1 MSWRVSSRIHAC
13 AKCIANCDLG
23 AVRQILKIQLGTKP
37 IMRRDMEELRSIL
50 LNLQLNLNSIVNRIS
65 DVGGLKTTTDDS
77 PSYSSRSPVEAR
89 TTDTELPGEGPNSC
103 PEQYHSPVLVAFHK
117 WARILLSLF
126 IDKAFCVAYQP
137 FLKNAKSRVWP
148 TARHSALRHCH
159 GFMEKFISMAT
170 DPNFQPFR
178 WSWPGNHQPMHATM
192 VMLIDLYERPYS
204 VEAPK
209 SRAFI
214 DKIFSLTGPDGG
226 VVGGEDGISTQRPL
240 KDGGREAWDMIRRLR
255 QKAWQKAGLDP
266 QKLWTEQAQ
275 IQAGVVPGPEEYS
288 CFADSYPSSPTGST
302 RLSRRHPPV
311 LDRKLTDF
319 FKTFY
324 DMTRNQILP
333 NPAPTI
339 RPSPLRYQL
348 PPPAPT
354 TSSIP
359 ATAQILPTPHLP
371 HSPGAGTG
379 ATAAA
384 TATASRPLFDTTLA
398 SSSMSSPETLP
409 PLNTTVPF
417 TSPPHLPQPQP
428 QPQFHIPAHL
438 QPPIHSQPTTT
449 VTTAATATTPPT
461 TLAFMDAFS
470 PASQSI
476 SMTAVPTP
484 PSMVDPNL
492 NNFDWDQWDAVFG
505 QHLPVADE
513 LMELDPV
520 VGFEFADLGG
530 NAGGSGFGDGVRW

>member
-1 MSWRVSSRIHAC
+1 
-13 AKCIANCDLG
+13 
-23 AVRQILKIQLGTKP
+23 
-37 IMRRDMEELRSIL
+37 MRRDMEELRSIL
-50 LNLQLNLNSIVNRIS
+50 LNLQLNLNSIVNRIP
-65 DVGGLKTTTDDS
+65 DVGGLETTTDDS
-77 PSYSSRSPVEAR
+77 LSYSSRSPVEAR
-89 TTDTELPGEGPNSC
+89 TTDAELPGEGSNSC
-103 PEQYHSPVLVAFHK
+103 PEQYHSPVLVAFYK

-170 DPNFQPFR
+170 DPDFQPFR

-204 VEAPK
+204 IEAPK

-275 IQAGVVPGPEEYS
+275 IKAGVVPGPEEYS
-288 CFADSYPSSPTGST
+288 CFADSYPSSPNGSAA
-302 RLSRRHPPV
+302 RLSWRQQPPV
-311 LDRKLTDF
+311 MDKKLTEF
-319 FKTFY
+319 SKTFY
-324 DMTRNQILP
+324 DMTRNQRLP
-333 NPAPTI
+333 NPAPTV

-348 PPPAPT
+348 PPPVPT

-359 ATAQILPTPHLP
+359 SIPQILPTRHLR
-371 HSPGAGTG
+371 HSPGTG
-379 ATAAA
+379 RTA
-384 TATASRPLFDTTLA
+384 TATAARPLFDTTLPG
-398 SSSMSSPETLP
+398 STMSSPETLP
-409 PLNTTVPF
+409 QLNTTVPF
-417 TSPPHLPQPQP
+417 TPPPNLPQPQP
-428 QPQFHIPAHL
+428 QPQFHPPAQPHL
-438 QPPIHSQPTTT
+438 QLPIHPLPTA
-449 VTTAATATTPPT
+449 TAATTTAPPPPPATLP
-461 TLAFMDAFS
+461 FMDALS

-476 SMTAVPTP
+476 PMTAVPTP

-513 LMELDPV
+513 LMELDPM
-520 VGFEFADLGG
+520 VGFEFADLSGESTGENGYG
-530 NAGGSGFGDGVRW
+530 NGYGDGVRW